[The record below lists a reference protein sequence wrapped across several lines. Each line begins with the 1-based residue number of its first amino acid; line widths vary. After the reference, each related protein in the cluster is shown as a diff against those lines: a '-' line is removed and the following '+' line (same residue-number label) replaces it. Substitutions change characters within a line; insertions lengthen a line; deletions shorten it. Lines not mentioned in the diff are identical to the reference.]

1 MYLTI
6 PVQDMSYL
14 TMRMRTFNHHK
25 MQQDVTL
32 ISHRVNLFQLHHF
45 CMHLLFPAMHPSD
58 SLLFYGNQAAIPL
71 PCCNPFLILTYYC
84 HLAQLLITVN
94 VQEEES
100 GDTRPGPYPLKC
112 RKNFFPYCNMQN
124 ITNNNQYEPCTI
136 FFHIIYQI
144 DHVD

>member
-45 CMHLLFPAMHPSD
+45 CMHLLFPAMHPSI

-71 PCCNPFLILTYYC
+71 PCCNLFLILTYYC
-84 HLAQLLITVN
+84 RLDQLLITVN

-100 GDTRPGPYPLKC
+100 GDNRPTYIAHTCTYIHVHTLYMGTTYCMHIPLLL
-112 RKNFFPYCNMQN
+112 MASSVSAAS
-124 ITNNNQYEPCTI
+124 TSGLA
-136 FFHIIYQI
+136 
-144 DHVD
+144 